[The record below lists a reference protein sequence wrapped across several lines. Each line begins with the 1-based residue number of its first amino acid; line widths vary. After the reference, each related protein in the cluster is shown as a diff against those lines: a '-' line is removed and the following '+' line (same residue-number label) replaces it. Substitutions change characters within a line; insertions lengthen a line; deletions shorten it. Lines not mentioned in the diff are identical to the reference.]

1 MDKTVSIF
9 SILSGFKAPH
19 ITHLLKFFLNS
30 IHGFDLVWKEKQQD
44 ATERTLRRRGCETN

>member
-9 SILSGFKAPH
+9 SVLWVFKAPH

-30 IHGFDLVWKEKQQD
+30 ILGFDLVWKGKQ
-44 ATERTLRRRGCETN
+44 

>member
-9 SILSGFKAPH
+9 SVLWGLKALH

-30 IHGFDLVWKEKQQD
+30 IHGFDLVWKGKK
-44 ATERTLRRRGCETN
+44 